1 MAVVEANND
10 IKVLKSKEEAEIE
23 RILYE
28 LSQEAGGFADSIIE
42 GYNAAIEL
50 DILFAKAKLAYR
62 MKATLPEVNDQGKT
76 YLKKARHPLID
87 PKAVVATDIELG
99 LHFDTLVITGPNT
112 GGKTVSL
119 KTIGLLTLMAMCGLL
134 LPASDGSMVSVF
146 SQVLADI
153 GDEQSIEPVS
163 YTHLTLPTN

>member
-1 MAVVEANND
+1 MEANND

-62 MKATLPEVNDQGKT
+62 MKATLPEVNDQGKI

-87 PKAVVATDIELG
+87 LRILSWG
-99 LHFDTLVITGPNT
+99 F
-112 GGKTVSL
+112 SL
-119 KTIGLLTLMAMCGLL
+119 TRW
-134 LPASDGSMVSVF
+134 
-146 SQVLADI
+146 
-153 GDEQSIEPVS
+153 
-163 YTHLTLPTN
+163 

>member
-1 MAVVEANND
+1 MVPVKAECRGEVPGLVHDTSGSGATVFVEPMAVVEANND

-62 MKATLPEVNDQGKT
+62 MKRLC
-76 YLKKARHPLID
+76 LR
-87 PKAVVATDIELG
+87 
-99 LHFDTLVITGPNT
+99 
-112 GGKTVSL
+112 
-119 KTIGLLTLMAMCGLL
+119 
-134 LPASDGSMVSVF
+134 
-146 SQVLADI
+146 
-153 GDEQSIEPVS
+153 
-163 YTHLTLPTN
+163 

>member
-1 MAVVEANND
+1 MVPVKAECRGEVPGLVHDTSGSGATVFVEPMAVVEANND

-28 LSQEAGGFADSIIE
+28 LSQEAGGFARTAFIE

-62 MKATLPEVNDQGKT
+62 MKATLPEVNDQGKI

-99 LHFDTLVITGPNT
+99 LQFDTAGDHGP
-112 GGKTVSL
+112 
-119 KTIGLLTLMAMCGLL
+119 
-134 LPASDGSMVSVF
+134 
-146 SQVLADI
+146 Q
-153 GDEQSIEPVS
+153 
-163 YTHLTLPTN
+163 YRR

>member
-50 DILFAKAKLAYR
+50 DILFAKAKLA
-62 MKATLPEVNDQGKT
+62 
-76 YLKKARHPLID
+76 
-87 PKAVVATDIELG
+87 
-99 LHFDTLVITGPNT
+99 
-112 GGKTVSL
+112 S
-119 KTIGLLTLMAMCGLL
+119 
-134 LPASDGSMVSVF
+134 
-146 SQVLADI
+146 
-153 GDEQSIEPVS
+153 VS
-163 YTHLTLPTN
+163 YTHLWLCLEALTRISS

>member
-1 MAVVEANND
+1 MVPVKAECRGEVPGLVHDTSGSGATVFVEPMAVVEANND

-62 MKATLPEVNDQGKT
+62 MKATLPEVNDQGKI
-76 YLKKARHPLID
+76 YLKK
-87 PKAVVATDIELG
+87 G
-99 LHFDTLVITGPNT
+99 
-112 GGKTVSL
+112 
-119 KTIGLLTLMAMCGLL
+119 
-134 LPASDGSMVSVF
+134 PAS
-146 SQVLADI
+146 ADRPESR
-153 GDEQSIEPVS
+153 GG
-163 YTHLTLPTN
+163 YGY